1 MIEIAITDPQY
12 QEKLLLME
20 MLSIVKDPELDLNI
34 VDLGLIYWVSFDL
47 QEKKISILM
56 TLSTPACPAGDY
68 IRSAVEMTAEKAFPA
83 FTIAIEITFT
93 PAWSADMI
101 SEMGRQE
108 LGW

>member
-1 MIEIAITDPQY
+1 MIEITITDPQY

-20 MLSIVKDPELDLNI
+20 MLSMVKDPELDLNV
-34 VDLGLIYWVSFDL
+34 VDLGLIYGFSFDMK
-47 QEKKISILM
+47 EKTISILM

-68 IRSAVEMTAEKAFPA
+68 IRSAVEMTAAKTFPA
-83 FTIAIEITFT
+83 FKIAVEITFT
-93 PAWSADMI
+93 PEWSADMI

>member
-1 MIEIAITDPQY
+1 
-12 QEKLLLME
+12 
-20 MLSIVKDPELDLNI
+20 
-34 VDLGLIYWVSFDL
+34 
-47 QEKKISILM
+47 M